1 MARYSHLRWLAAF
14 AGLMTTAVLALSAAP
29 SGATIVCPSG
39 VTPPSPYC
47 TDVPPTA
54 TTHDAG
60 GIRGHSAI
68 LFGVAG
74 PNVSGGDITQYFFE
88 WGTTT
93 AYGNQTPPGTI
104 GSCPAGITPPSPYCD
119 VPKTQKVSADIT
131 GLAICTTYHFQL
143 VATNPD
149 GTAMGGDR
157 TFTTKSS
164 NPLKS
169 VKAPHKVQAG
179 QDFDVHFI
187 LHDVATVKIVIRNK
201 QDQAVVTRNLGT
213 LGGGKYTRTITAP
226 SQPGKYRLQVVA
238 TQSCGQQEFSSPL
251 KVRPASKSHGTH
263 QSHRTHKS
271 HKSHKSH
278 HRTHKAH

>member
-1 MARYSHLRWLAAF
+1 MSRYLHLRLLASVGGLLAAS
-14 AGLMTTAVLALSAAP
+14 VVALSAAP
-29 SGATIVCPSG
+29 ASATIVCPSG

-47 TDVPPTA
+47 TDVPPVA
-54 TTHDAG
+54 NTHNAG

-74 PNVSGGDITQYFFE
+74 PNVSGGDITHYFFE
-88 WGTTT
+88 WGTTD
-93 AYGNQTPPGTI
+93 AYGNETPLGTI
-104 GSCPAGITPPSPYCD
+104 GSCPAGVTPPSPYCD
-119 VPKTQKVSADIT
+119 VPKTQKVSADLSN
-131 GLAICTTYHFQL
+131 LAICTTYHFQL
-143 VATNPD
+143 VAFNPD
-149 GTAMGGDR
+149 GMAMGGDR

-169 VKAPHKVQAG
+169 VTAPHKVKAG

-201 QDQAVVTRNLGT
+201 QGQAVVTRNLGT

-226 SQPGKYRLQVVA
+226 SQKGKYTLQVVA

-251 KVRPASKSHGTH
+251 KVQQASKSHHTNK
-263 QSHRTHKS
+263 SHRTHK
-271 HKSHKSH
+271 H
-278 HRTHKAH
+278 H